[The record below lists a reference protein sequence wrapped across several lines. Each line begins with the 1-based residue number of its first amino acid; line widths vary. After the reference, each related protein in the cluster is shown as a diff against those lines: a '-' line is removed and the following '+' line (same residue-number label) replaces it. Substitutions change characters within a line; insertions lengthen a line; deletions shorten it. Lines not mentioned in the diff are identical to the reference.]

1 MSRSEI
7 RVNIRRRAPAV
18 NRKLIL
24 LTRLFI
30 KLFIIEG
37 VELWAVE

>member
-1 MSRSEI
+1 MSGSEV
-7 RVNIRRRAPAV
+7 RVNVRRRATAV
-18 NRKLIL
+18 TVKLIL
-24 LTRLFI
+24 LTRSFI